1 MKILHVC
8 HSFAPCFEA
17 GGVVR
22 VAYEMTRNQAAMGH
36 DVTVYTTDGCN
47 KRLNIKTNVPIN
59 IEGIKICYFRNI
71 SNWMRIKLKIATP
84 YILPFILSREIRQF
98 DIIHIHEYRTTLS
111 ILVHYFADK
120 YKVPYVLQAH
130 GSTPRIIQK
139 IGLKKLYDY
148 VWGYR
153 LLENA
158 SKLIAVSNVE
168 VGQYIQMGAE
178 QKKIAV
184 IPNGLDINKLNSQK
198 KHGEFRKKLNISNE
212 RLILFLG
219 RIHQRKGVDFLIRS
233 FGRVLEN
240 ENDAILV
247 VVGPDDGYRKE
258 LEKIIEELS
267 IGNRVKFV
275 DYISNVSEVYADA
288 DVLVY
293 PAIYEIFGLVPF
305 EAIICGTPVI
315 VTDDSGCGE
324 IVKESDCGYL
334 VRYGDVEDLKNQI
347 LYVFNNPDEA
357 KKKVLQGQKYIYN
370 NLTWDNIVTKV
381 EEVYKDCIDI

>member
-1 MKILHVC
+1 MKILQVISYFTPRKGGDVNVC
-8 HSFAPCFEA
+8 YNLSKQLA
-17 GGVVR
+17 R
-22 VAYEMTRNQAAMGH
+22 QGH
-36 DVTVYTTDGCN
+36 EVTILTTDYEFDKEYADSIEQVGVKVFPFHCIADICAFLVTPSIKKWLKCN
-47 KRLNIKTNVPIN
+47 IN
-59 IEGIKICYFRNI
+59 KFDLIHLHNFRSYQN
-71 SNWMRIKLKIATP
+71 NMVLRYAN
-84 YILPFILSREIRQF
+84 
-98 DIIHIHEYRTTLS
+98 
-111 ILVHYFADK
+111 K
-120 YKVPYVLQAH
+120 YNLPYVLQAH
-130 GSTPRIIQK
+130 GSAPRIIEK
-139 IGLKKLYDY
+139 KCLKKLYDTA
-148 VWGYR
+148 WGHR
-153 LLENA
+153 LLQNA
-158 SKLIAVSNVE
+158 SRLIAVSNIE
-168 VGQYIQMGAE
+168 VDQYIQMGAD

-324 IVKESDCGYL
+324 IVKEADCGYL
-334 VRYGDVEDLKNQI
+334 VRYGDVEGLKNQI
-347 LYVFNNPDEA
+347 LYVLNNPDEA
-357 KKKVLQGQKYIYN
+357 KKKVMQGQKYIYN
-370 NLTWDNIVTKV
+370 NLTWDKIVTKV
-381 EEVYKDCIDI
+381 EEVYENCIRDF

>member
-1 MKILHVC
+1 MKILQVIP
-8 HSFAPCFEA
+8 FFTPVR
-17 GGVVR
+17 GGSVIVPYNLSR
-22 VAYEMTRNQAAMGH
+22 ELAKIGH
-36 DVTVYTTDGCN
+36 DVTIITTDFEFDNDYANSIRNSGVKVIPFHC
-47 KRLNIKTNVPIN
+47 IV
-59 IEGIKICYFRNI
+59 NI
-71 SNWMRIKLKIATP
+71 SMLLISPSIKKWLNSNINH
-84 YILPFILSREIRQF
+84 YDL
-98 DIIHIHEYRTTLS
+98 IHMHNFRSYQNNAVL
-111 ILVHYFADK
+111 HYAKK
-120 YKVPYVLQAH
+120 YNVPYVLQAH
-130 GSTPRIIQK
+130 GSAPRIITK
-139 IGLKKLYDY
+139 KGLKKLYDTA
-148 VWGYR
+148 WGHR
-153 LLENA
+153 LLQNA
-158 SKLIAVSNVE
+158 SRLIAVSNIE
-168 VGQYIQMGAE
+168 VDQYIQMGEE

-219 RIHQRKGVDFLIRS
+219 RIHQGKGVDFLIRS

-334 VRYGDVEDLKNQI
+334 VRYGDVDGLKNKI
-347 LYVFNNPDEA
+347 IHVLNNPDEA
-357 KKKVLQGQKYIYN
+357 KKKVLQGQRYIYE
-370 NLTWDNIVTKV
+370 NLTWDKIVTKV
-381 EEVYKDCIDI
+381 EEVYEDCIRNV